1 MSTRSAPQH
10 LVSGALSG
18 LCSSLALQPLDLLK
32 TRLQR
37 GGAGKGASGIVAI
50 ARNVV
55 AQNGV
60 LGLWRGTSP
69 TVARSVPGVAIYFY
83 ALQSVRGRLAQIPSL
98 AAPTV
103 GDKGTTLPKLSTQ
116 ANLVSGAGTRVAVGF
131 LLSPLAVLKARFE
144 ASNHLRFSGAFAYT
158 SIPHGLASLVQSH
171 GVRGL
176 WQGFLPSV
184 FRDAPYAGLFVA
196 SYEAAKTYGGTAFP
210 QTIAKLFDTSA
221 PATAAVVHSG
231 AGMFAGAFATFMTH
245 PFDMVKTSMQVRSEP
260 EFNNFRSTVAA
271 VWREAGI
278 LGFFSGMSLR
288 MTRKVCSSAIGWTV
302 YEAMLLAFQKRDE
315 MNRHSQE
322 RRTATAVGI
331 TA

>member
-1 MSTRSAPQH
+1 MSGLSVPQH
-10 LVSGALSG
+10 LASGALSG

-37 GGAGKGASGIVAI
+37 GGSGKGLAGIFTI
-50 ARNVV
+50 ARGVV

-60 LGLWRGTSP
+60 FGLWRGTTP

-98 AAPTV
+98 AVPST
-103 GDKGTTLPKLSTQ
+103 GDKGTALPKLSAQ
-116 ANLVSGAGTRVAVGF
+116 ANLVSGACTRVAVGF

-144 ASNHLRFSGAFAYT
+144 SGAFAYT
-158 SIPHGLASLVQSH
+158 SIPQGLASLVQAH

-196 SYEAAKTYGGTAFP
+196 SYEAAKTYGERR
-210 QTIAKLFDTSA
+210 FDTSA
-221 PATAAVVHSG
+221 PGTAAIMHSG
-231 AGMFAGAFATFMTH
+231 AGMFAGAFATFATH

-260 EFNNFRSTVAA
+260 QFSRFITTITAL
-271 VWREAGI
+271 WREAGVF
-278 LGFFSGMSLR
+278 GFFNGMSLR
-288 MTRKVCSSAIGWTV
+288 MTRKVCSSAIGWSV
-302 YEAMLLAFQKRDE
+302 YEAMLLAFRKRE
-315 MNRHSQE
+315 E
-322 RRTATAVGI
+322 RRVGERAAVGVS
-331 TA
+331 A

>member
-1 MSTRSAPQH
+1 MSARSAPQH
-10 LVSGALSG
+10 LASGAMSG

-37 GGAGKGASGIVAI
+37 GGAGKGLGGIFTI
-50 ARNVV
+50 ARSVV

-98 AAPTV
+98 AAPTN
-103 GDKGTTLPKLSTQ
+103 GDKGSALPKLSAR
-116 ANLVSGAGTRVAVGF
+116 ANLVSGACTRVAVGF
-131 LLSPLAVLKARFE
+131 LLNPLAVLKARFE
-144 ASNHLRFSGAFAYT
+144 SGAFADK
-158 SIPHGLASLVQSH
+158 SIAHGLTSLVQTH
-171 GVRGL
+171 GARGL

-196 SYEAAKTYGGTAFP
+196 SYEAAKTYGEKIFN
-210 QTIAKLFDTSA
+210 TSA
-221 PATAAVVHSG
+221 PGTAAVVHSG
-231 AGMFAGAFATFMTH
+231 AGMFAGAFATFVTH

-260 EFNNFRSTVAA
+260 EFNTFRSTMAA
-271 VWREAGI
+271 VWRESGP

-288 MTRKVCSSAIGWTV
+288 MGRKVCSSAIGWSV

-315 MNRHSQE
+315 MIQLRMKDEQGGGV
-322 RRTATAVGI
+322 AVGVS
-331 TA
+331 A